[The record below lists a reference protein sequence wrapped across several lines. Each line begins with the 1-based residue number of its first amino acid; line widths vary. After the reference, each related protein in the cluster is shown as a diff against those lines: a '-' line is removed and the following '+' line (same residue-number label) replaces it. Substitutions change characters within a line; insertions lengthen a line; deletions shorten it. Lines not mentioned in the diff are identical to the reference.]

1 MKIIKAVLVFLPML
15 LFVSCGND
23 LEIEG
28 NFGTEQFN
36 LLDQNNTP
44 QKFPEIIK
52 DKIAIVGYIFTNCPD
67 ICPLT
72 TNNMRLIQDE
82 LKKEKINDEV
92 EFVSISF
99 DPEAD
104 TPEVLKKFAEIRDL
118 DLNNWIFLTGK
129 KETTDS
135 LIKEAG
141 VIAVVGD
148 STITKDGKT
157 IYYFVHTDRISLV
170 DGEGNIRK
178 NYPGSKVNIQEVVND
193 IKELQ
198 GAGIIEIS
206 DNLSFIIICAIAFIL
221 FVISLINILINDFT
235 NPNKIVWVLVVI
247 FIPILGSV
255 LYLLIGYNQKIK
267 RKIK

>member
-1 MKIIKAVLVFLPML
+1 MKIIKSALIFLSIFI
-15 LFVSCGND
+15 FVSCWND

-28 NFGTEQFN
+28 NFGTAHFN
-36 LLDQNNTP
+36 LVDQNNSP

-52 DKIAIVGYIFTNCPD
+52 GKIAIVGYIFTNCPD

-82 LKKEKINDEV
+82 LKKEKINNEI

-118 DLNNWIFLTGK
+118 DLNNWTFLTGEK
-129 KETTDS
+129 TTTDS

-170 DGEGNIRK
+170 DEEGNIRK
-178 NYPGSKVNIQEVVND
+178 NYPGSKVNIEEVVAD
-193 IKELQ
+193 VK
-198 GAGIIEIS
+198 
-206 DNLSFIIICAIAFIL
+206 
-221 FVISLINILINDFT
+221 
-235 NPNKIVWVLVVI
+235 K
-247 FIPILGSV
+247 
-255 LYLLIGYNQKIK
+255 LL
-267 RKIK
+267 

>member
-1 MKIIKAVLVFLPML
+1 MIKAVLNFLL
-15 LFVSCGND
+15 IIIFVSCGSD
-23 LEIEG
+23 LEIEDT
-28 NFGTEQFN
+28 FGTEQFN
-36 LLDQNNTP
+36 LVDQNNSP

-52 DKIAIVGYIFTNCPD
+52 GKIAIVGYIFTNCPD

-104 TPEVLKKFAEIRDL
+104 RPEVLKKFAEIRNL
-118 DLNNWIFLTGK
+118 DLNNWIFLTGEK
-129 KETTDS
+129 TITDS

-157 IYYFVHTDRISLV
+157 IYYYVHTDRISLV
-170 DGEGNIRK
+170 DEEGNIRK
-178 NYPGSKVNIQEVVND
+178 NYLGSKVNVE
-193 IKELQ
+193 E
-198 GAGIIEIS
+198 IIA
-206 DNLSFIIICAIAFIL
+206 D
-221 FVISLINILINDFT
+221 V
-235 NPNKIVWVLVVI
+235 KK
-247 FIPILGSV
+247 
-255 LYLLIGYNQKIK
+255 LL
-267 RKIK
+267 

>member
-1 MKIIKAVLVFLPML
+1 MKIIKSALIFLSIFI
-15 LFVSCGND
+15 FVSCWND

-28 NFGTEQFN
+28 NFGTAHFN
-36 LLDQNNTP
+36 LVDQNNSP

-52 DKIAIVGYIFTNCPD
+52 GKIAIVGYIFTNCPD

-82 LKKEKINDEV
+82 LKKENINNEV

-118 DLNNWIFLTGK
+118 DLNNWTFLTGEK
-129 KETTDS
+129 TTTDS

-178 NYPGSKVNIQEVVND
+178 NYPGSKVNIEEVVAD
-193 IKELQ
+193 VK
-198 GAGIIEIS
+198 
-206 DNLSFIIICAIAFIL
+206 
-221 FVISLINILINDFT
+221 
-235 NPNKIVWVLVVI
+235 K
-247 FIPILGSV
+247 
-255 LYLLIGYNQKIK
+255 LLWI
-267 RKIK
+267 